1 MYDVNK
7 EILCNWMKVVEE
19 DVTKNCLKR
28 VRCKVSI
35 VNDWNSLSSQCI
47 NCCTVNTLKN
57 VFYLNWNWKL
67 LNYVSC
73 MSFEI
78 AGIVWHIILCLLIPA
93 VSLTLL
99 ASVESVKYLVDTK
112 WWCVDDINAAAA
124 DGDDDDA
131 DAGWSLSACQVRV
144 YQVGVH
150 TDGWVYISHSD
161 AGADTAQVPLVGHL
175 HRLLWQLIHTE
186 SLARHGS
193 DLHWHVAVC
202 RRLLQRHWQVDSQE
216 RPRDQWQGS
225 QDWLVAFCVY

>member
-1 MYDVNK
+1 VFRSGILIQSQDVKLIKGIQKRATKMVQGIQHWKYDNRLNYLGLMHLERRGVRSDLTETFKIMNGMYDVNK

-35 VNDWNSLSSQCI
+35 VNDWNSLSSQCV

-112 WWCVDDINAAAA
+112 
-124 DGDDDDA
+124 
-131 DAGWSLSACQVRV
+131 
-144 YQVGVH
+144 
-150 TDGWVYISHSD
+150 
-161 AGADTAQVPLVGHL
+161 
-175 HRLLWQLIHTE
+175 
-186 SLARHGS
+186 
-193 DLHWHVAVC
+193 
-202 RRLLQRHWQVDSQE
+202 
-216 RPRDQWQGS
+216 
-225 QDWLVAFCVY
+225 